1 MLPNP
6 NLKIVPNRVK
16 KLPDELDREVMD
28 TFLCIWLFRETAA
41 LEIYEKKT
49 FEICMN
55 HFWTFPRMK
64 MEFSQ
69 KNVEKLKFRISVS
82 NSCSHV
88 DYKISVFDT

>member
-41 LEIYEKKT
+41 LEIYEKKNIWNLYES
-49 FEICMN
+49 FLDV
-55 HFWTFPRMK
+55 
-64 MEFSQ
+64 S
-69 KNVEKLKFRISVS
+69 KNENGVFTKKCRKIKVS
-82 NSCSHV
+82 NFCV
-88 DYKISVFDT
+88 Q

>member
-1 MLPNP
+1 
-6 NLKIVPNRVK
+6 
-16 KLPDELDREVMD
+16 MD
-28 TFLCIWLFRETAA
+28 TFWCIKLFREIAA
-41 LEIYEKKT
+41 REIYKKTT